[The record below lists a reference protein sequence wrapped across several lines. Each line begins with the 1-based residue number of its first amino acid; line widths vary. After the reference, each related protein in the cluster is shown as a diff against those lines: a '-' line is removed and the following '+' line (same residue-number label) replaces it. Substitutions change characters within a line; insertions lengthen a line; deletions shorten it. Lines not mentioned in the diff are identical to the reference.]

1 MSEFDVRW
9 QTCAGRARAAGP
21 RNGSMPHG
29 FAARVVALAQKP
41 SSPQVSLEMVW
52 QRLTYGALGFIAA
65 VLVVCAVLELPY
77 LRDRKPLEPGI
88 ENTVAQL
95 VWSI

>member
-9 QTCAGRARAAGP
+9 RSIAGAGT
-21 RNGSMPHG
+21 GSGDETRPCLMDSPPG
-29 FAARVVALAQKP
+29 CWGWPEISGNPSVTGIGLA
-41 SSPQVSLEMVW
+41 EADM
-52 QRLTYGALGFIAA
+52 GALGMIAA
-65 VLVVCAVLELPY
+65 ILLICAVLEMPH
-77 LRDRKPLEPGI
+77 LRDQKPLEPGI

>member
-9 QTCAGRARAAGP
+9 QSIAGRARGAE
-21 RNGSMPHG
+21 RRDEVMPYG
-29 FAARVVALAQKP
+29 FAARVLALARK
-41 SSPQVSLEMVW
+41 SPATQVPLEVVW
-52 QRLTYGALGFIAA
+52 QRLTFGALGMIAA
-65 VLVVCAVLELPY
+65 ILVICAVLEMPH
-77 LRDRKPLEPGI
+77 LRDQKPLEPGI